1 MIAAK
6 FATFGK
12 GAEAG
17 DKLKFVKRDAFAAGF
32 MAWAWVCHHGKT
44 AIRIID
50 KDTKVNSKY
59 YIQNVLQSFLDED
72 VPKLFPGGTKQ
83 KMVLHQGSASSH
95 TATLNYLKSR
105 DVDFITPEEWMPKS
119 PDAVPMDYWIW
130 GILKRKLRARNII
143 TLRGLKML

>member
-1 MIAAK
+1 
-6 FATFGK
+6 
-12 GAEAG
+12 
-17 DKLKFVKRDAFAAGF
+17 
-32 MAWAWVCHHGKT
+32 MAWAGVCHNGKT

-50 KDTKVNSKY
+50 KGTKINSKY
-59 YIQNVLQSFLDED
+59 YIQNVLQPFLDED
-72 VPKLFPGGTKQ
+72 VPRLSPGGTKR
-83 KMVLHQGSASSH
+83 KMVFHQDSASSH
-95 TATLNYLKSR
+95 TAKATLNYLKSR